1 MRKILYSICM
11 MVMLFTLSCEDKL
24 PEASWSLNEITNLS
38 ATPMD
43 EAVTLNWEA
52 SSDAINDGYYVS
64 WTPSTTS
71 AESGNI
77 TTDKNSITI
86 DNLVNKISYTFS
98 VQAIYGDKRSG
109 KVSIKA
115 TPVTSRKEP
124 LNYQAIAGD
133 GKVKLL
139 WEKPAQDVI
148 GYKITVQPDNKTIEI
163 DDSNIESYIVS
174 ELNNGTEYTISLQAV
189 YDKGDSEPVSA
200 EVTPGDIE
208 PITGFKTYVLAN
220 ETMTLSYNDMYF
232 MGEVKSVNWTFG
244 DETSEKGNSVEKS
257 FTSGGEY
264 KIKIEVTYSDDQVD
278 ETEKTVYVIAK
289 KWTMDK
295 TNYIKTS
302 NPVFSMDGK
311 TFYLP
316 TADKGSFGINAYSIN
331 DNGLTHNLYSVLG
344 SAKTYGGGCAVDKDD
359 VIYQGARDGK
369 LYAISKGGTQKWTYE
384 TGATNK
390 NLDCFPA
397 VKSDGSIVYI
407 LDGDNVLHAIKTDD
421 GSKVWTANLDGT
433 ANKAGA
439 VAIDKDGRIYAGTR
453 SYIYAF
459 NQEGEQLWRASAT
472 VTEIGSFAIDGSTLY
487 AAQISGAGLVAIN
500 TADGSIK
507 WTVPASGD
515 AYAPVVGKN
524 GNVYFVDK
532 GGKSLY
538 AVNSQGV
545 LEWKFNAGAAL
556 TYCFPALDEKGII
569 YFGAADGVI
578 HAVDTSTGEEVWN
591 MTTDASGDN
600 KKIMAGMTVGPDKN
614 LYVGYIGGNV
624 VAIPVFAGP
633 ETSTWSCRGGN
644 IHGTNQY

>member
-1 MRKILYSICM
+1 
-11 MVMLFTLSCEDKL
+11 MVTLLTLSCEDKL
-24 PEASWSLNEITNLS
+24 PQASWDLNEITNLS

-43 EAVTLNWEA
+43 ESVILNWEA
-52 SSDAINDGYYVS
+52 SSDAVNDGYYVS

-71 AESGNI
+71 VEGGEI
-77 TTDKNSITI
+77 TTDKSSITI
-86 DNLVNKISYTFS
+86 ENLVNKVSYTFS
-98 VQAIYGDKRSG
+98 VQAVYGDKRSG
-109 KVSIKA
+109 KVSVKA

-124 LNYQAIAGD
+124 LNYQAVAGD

-139 WEKPAQDVI
+139 WEKPSQDVK
-148 GYKITVQPDNKTIEI
+148 GYKITVLPDNKIIEI
-163 DDSNIESYIVS
+163 NDANAETYIVS

-189 YDKGDSEPVSA
+189 YDKGDSDAVSA
-200 EVTPGDIE
+200 NVTPGNIE
-208 PITGFKTYVLAN
+208 PITGFKTYILAN
-220 ETMTLSYNDMYF
+220 ESMELSYNDMYF

-244 DETSEKGNSVEKS
+244 DDTQGQGNSVEKS
-257 FTSGGEY
+257 FANGGEY
-264 KIKIEVTYSDDQVD
+264 KIKIEVTYFDDQV
-278 ETEKTVYVIAK
+278 EEAEKTVYVIAK
-289 KWTMDK
+289 RWTK
-295 TNYIKTS
+295 ETANYVKTS
-302 NPVFSMDGK
+302 NPVFSMDEK

-316 TADKGSFGINAYSIN
+316 TADNGSFGLNAFKLDGTINSFN
-331 DNGLTHNLYSVLG
+331 VFNS
-344 SAKTYGGGCAVDKDD
+344 KTYGGGSAVGPDD
-359 VIYQGARDGK
+359 IIYQGARDGK
-369 LYAISKGGTQKWTYE
+369 LYAINNDGSQKWAYD

-407 LDGDNVLHAIKTDD
+407 LDGDNVLHAINTSNR
-421 GSKVWTANLDGT
+421 SKNWTQNLEGT

-439 VAIDKDGRIYAGTR
+439 VAIDKDGRIYVGTR

-459 NQEGEQLWRASAT
+459 SQEGEQLWRASAT

-507 WTVPASGD
+507 WTVPANGD
-515 AYAPVVGKN
+515 AYAPVVDKN

-538 AVNSQGV
+538 AVNPQGA

-556 TYCFPALDEKGII
+556 TYCFPVLDEKGII
-569 YFGAADGVI
+569 YFGASDGVI

-591 MTTDASGDN
+591 MTTDATGDN

>member
-1 MRKILYSICM
+1 
-11 MVMLFTLSCEDKL
+11 MVTLLTLSCEDKL
-24 PEASWSLNEITNLS
+24 PQASWDLNEITNLS
-38 ATPMD
+38 ATPQD
-43 EAVTLNWEA
+43 ESVVLSWDTSSEA
-52 SSDAINDGYYVS
+52 LNDGYYIS

-71 AESGNI
+71 VEGGEI

-86 DNLVNKISYTFS
+86 ENLVNKVSYTFS
-98 VQAIYGDKRSG
+98 VQAVYGDKRSG

-115 TPVTSRKEP
+115 TPATSRKGP
-124 LNYQAIAGD
+124 LNYQVVAGD
-133 GKVKLL
+133 GKVKLI
-139 WEKPAQDVI
+139 WEKPSQDVK
-148 GYKITVQPDNKTIEI
+148 GYKITVLPDNKIIGI
-163 DDSNIESYIVS
+163 DEANAETYIVS

-189 YDKGDSEPVSA
+189 YDKGDSDAVSA
-200 EVTPGDIE
+200 NVTPGDIE

-244 DETSEKGNSVEKS
+244 DNTQGQGNSVEKS
-257 FTSGGEY
+257 FANGGEY
-264 KIKIEVTYSDDQVD
+264 EIKIEVTYFDDQV
-278 ETEKTVYVIAK
+278 EEAEKTVYVIAEL
-289 KWTMDK
+289 WEQNTGC
-295 TNYIKTS
+295 YIKTS
-302 NPVFSMDGK
+302 NPVFSIDGK

-316 TADKGSFGINAYSIN
+316 TANQKGDLNAYNVTDGSKNWNFGITSI
-331 DNGLTHNLYSVLG
+331 
-344 SAKTYGGGCAVDKDD
+344 TYGGGSTVGPDD

-369 LYAISKGGTQKWTYE
+369 LYAINKQGTQKWVYD

-397 VKSDGSIVYI
+397 VISDGSIVYI
-407 LDGDNVLHAIKTDD
+407 LDGDNVLHAINTSN
-421 GSKVWTANLDGT
+421 GSKNWSQNLEGT
-433 ANKAGA
+433 VNKAGA
-439 VAIDKDGRIYAGTR
+439 VAIDKDGRIYVGTR

-459 NQEGEQLWRASAT
+459 SQEGEQLWRASAT

-507 WTVPASGD
+507 WTVPANGD

-556 TYCFPALDEKGII
+556 TYCFPVLDEKGII
-569 YFGAADGVI
+569 YFGASDGVI

-591 MTTDASGDN
+591 MTTDATGDN

>member
-1 MRKILYSICM
+1 MKKILYGICM
-11 MVMLFTLSCEDKL
+11 MVTLLTLSCKDEL
-24 PEASWSLNEITNLS
+24 PQASWNLCEITNLS
-38 ATPMD
+38 VIPMD
-43 EAVTLNWEA
+43 EAVALSWDVP
-52 SSDAINDGYYVS
+52 SDVVSDGYYIS
-64 WTPSTTS
+64 WTPSVNGV
-71 AESGNI
+71 SGGNVI
-77 TTDKNSITI
+77 TENNTVTVE
-86 DNLVNKISYTFS
+86 NLTNKVSYTFA

-115 TPVTSRKEP
+115 TPVTSRVEP
-124 LNYQAIAGD
+124 ANYQVIGGD
-133 GKVKLL
+133 QKVKLV
-139 WEKPAQDVI
+139 WNKPSEDVK
-148 GYKITVQPDNKTIEI
+148 GYKITVEPENKVIEI
-163 DDSNIESYIVS
+163 DDANIESYIVS
-174 ELNNGTEYTISLQAV
+174 ELNNGTEYTISIQAV
-189 YDKGDSEPVSA
+189 YDKGDSEAVVA
-200 EVTPGDIE
+200 KVTPGDIE
-208 PITGFKTYVLAN
+208 PINGFKAYLLAG
-220 ETMTLSYNDMYF
+220 EAISLSYNDMYF
-232 MGEVKSVNWTFG
+232 MGEIKSVNWTFG
-244 DETSEKGNSVEKS
+244 DNTQGQGNSVEKS
-257 FTSGGEY
+257 YTNGGEY
-264 KIKIEVTYSDDQVD
+264 IIKIQVVYSDN
-278 ETEKTVYVIAK
+278 EIEEAEKTIYVISK
-289 KWTMDK
+289 SWEQNTGC
-295 TNYIKTS
+295 YIKTS
-302 NPVFSMDGK
+302 NPVFSIDRN

-316 TADKGSFGINAYSIN
+316 TSNQKGNLNAYNKI
-331 DNGLTHNLYSVLG
+331 DG
-344 SAKTYGGGCAVDKDD
+344 SKKWDFDITNITYGGGSAVGPDD

-369 LYAISKGGTQKWTYE
+369 LYAVKADGSQKWLYD

-397 VKSDGSIVYI
+397 VKGDGSIVYI
-407 LDGDNVLHAIKTDD
+407 LDGDNVFHAINTSD
-421 GSKVWTANLDGT
+421 GSKIWSQNLEGT

-439 VAIDKDGRIYAGTR
+439 VAIDKDGRIYVGTR

-459 NQEGEQLWRASAT
+459 NHEGEQLWRASAA

-507 WTVPASGD
+507 WTVPANGD
-515 AYAPVVGKN
+515 AYAPVVGKE

-556 TYCFPALDEKGII
+556 TYCFPVLDEKGII
-569 YFGAADGVI
+569 YFGASNGII

>member
-1 MRKILYSICM
+1 MKKILYGICM
-11 MVMLFTLSCEDKL
+11 IVTLLTLSCEDKL
-24 PEASWSLNEITNLS
+24 PQASWDLNEITNLS

-43 EAVTLNWEA
+43 ESVVLSWGT
-52 SSDAINDGYYVS
+52 SSDVVSDGFYVS

-71 AESGNI
+71 VEGGEI

-86 DNLVNKISYTFS
+86 ENLVNKVSYTFS
-98 VQAIYGDKRSG
+98 VQAVYGDKRSG
-109 KVSIKA
+109 KVYIKA
-115 TPVTSRKEP
+115 TPVTSKKEP
-124 LNYQAIAGD
+124 LNYQAVAGD
-133 GKVKLL
+133 GKVKLI
-139 WEKPAQDVI
+139 WEKPSQDVK
-148 GYKITVQPDNKTIEI
+148 GYKITVLPDNKIIEI
-163 DDSNIESYIVS
+163 DDANAETYIVS
-174 ELNNGTEYTISLQAV
+174 ELNNGTEYAISLRAV
-189 YDKGDSEPVSA
+189 YDKGDSDAVSA
-200 EVTPGDIE
+200 NVTPGSIE
-208 PITGFKTYVLAN
+208 PITGFKTYILAN
-220 ETMTLSYNDMYF
+220 ESMELSYNDMYF

-244 DETSEKGNSVEKS
+244 DNTQGQGNSVEKS
-257 FTSGGEY
+257 FANGGEY
-264 KIKIEVTYSDDQVD
+264 KIKIEVTYSDEQV
-278 ETEKTVYVIAK
+278 EVAEKTVYVIAK
-289 KWTMDK
+289 RWTK
-295 TNYIKTS
+295 ETANYVKTS
-302 NPVFSMDGK
+302 NPVFSMDEK

-316 TADKGSFGINAYSIN
+316 TADKGGFGLNAFKLDGTINSFNVFNS
-331 DNGLTHNLYSVLG
+331 
-344 SAKTYGGGCAVDKDD
+344 KTYGGGSAVGTDD

-369 LYAISKGGTQKWTYE
+369 LYAINKGGTQEWVYD
-384 TGATNK
+384 TGAANK

-407 LDGDNVLHAIKTDD
+407 LDGDNVLHAINTYN
-421 GSKVWTANLDGT
+421 GSKNWSQSLDGT

-459 NQEGEQLWRASAT
+459 SQDGEQLWRASAT

-507 WTVPASGD
+507 WTVPANGD

-556 TYCFPALDEKGII
+556 TYCFPVLDEKGIL
-569 YFGAADGVI
+569 YFGASDGVI

-591 MTTDASGDN
+591 MTTDATGDN

>member
-1 MRKILYSICM
+1 MKKILYCICM
-11 MVMLFTLSCEDKL
+11 MVTLLTLSCKDEL
-24 PEASWSLNEITNLS
+24 PQASWNLCEITNLS
-38 ATPMD
+38 VTPMD
-43 EAVTLNWEA
+43 EAVALSWDVP
-52 SSDAINDGYYVS
+52 SDVVSDGYYIS
-64 WTPSTTS
+64 WTPSVNGV
-71 AESGNI
+71 SGGNVI
-77 TTDKNSITI
+77 TENNTVTVE
-86 DNLVNKISYTFS
+86 NLTNKVSYTFA

-109 KVSIKA
+109 RVSIKA
-115 TPVTSRKEP
+115 TPVTSRVEP
-124 LNYQAIAGD
+124 ANYQVIGGD
-133 GKVKLL
+133 QKVKLV
-139 WEKPAQDVI
+139 WNKPSEDVK
-148 GYKITVQPDNKTIEI
+148 GYKITVEPENKVIEI
-163 DDSNIESYIVS
+163 DDANIESYIVS
-174 ELNNGTEYTISLQAV
+174 ELNNGTEYTISIQAV
-189 YDKGDSEPVSA
+189 YDKGDSEAVVA
-200 EVTPGDIE
+200 KVTPGDIE
-208 PITGFKTYVLAN
+208 PINGFKAYLLAG
-220 ETMTLSYNDMYF
+220 EAISLSYNDMYF
-232 MGEVKSVNWTFG
+232 MGEIKSVNWTFG
-244 DETSEKGNSVEKS
+244 DNTQGQGNSVEKS
-257 FTSGGEY
+257 YTNGGEY
-264 KIKIEVTYSDDQVD
+264 TIKIQVVYSDDQV
-278 ETEKTVYVIAK
+278 EEAEKTIYVISK
-289 KWTMDK
+289 SWEQNTGC
-295 TNYIKTS
+295 YIKTS
-302 NPVFSMDGK
+302 NPVFSMDGN

-316 TADKGSFGINAYSIN
+316 TSNQKGNLNAYNKIDGSKKWDFDITSI
-331 DNGLTHNLYSVLG
+331 
-344 SAKTYGGGCAVDKDD
+344 TYGGGSAVGPDD
-359 VIYQGARDGK
+359 VIYQGARDGR
-369 LYAISKGGTQKWTYE
+369 LYAVKADGSQKWLYD

-397 VKSDGSIVYI
+397 VKGDGSIVYI
-407 LDGDNVLHAIKTDD
+407 LDGDNVFHAINTSD
-421 GSKVWTANLDGT
+421 GSKIWSQNLEGT

-439 VAIDKDGRIYAGTR
+439 VAIDKDGRIYVGTR

-459 NQEGEQLWRASAT
+459 NHEGEQLWRASAA

-507 WTVPASGD
+507 WTVPANGD
-515 AYAPVVGKN
+515 AYAPVVGKE

-556 TYCFPALDEKGII
+556 TYCFPVLDEKGII
-569 YFGAADGVI
+569 YFGASNGII

>member
-1 MRKILYSICM
+1 MKKILYGICM
-11 MVMLFTLSCEDKL
+11 MIALFTLSCEDKL
-24 PEASWSLNEITNLS
+24 PQASWDLNEITNLS
-38 ATPMD
+38 ATQMD
-43 EAVTLNWEA
+43 ESVVLNWEA
-52 SSDAINDGYYVS
+52 SSDAVNDGYYVS

-71 AESGNI
+71 VEGGEI
-77 TTDKNSITI
+77 TTDKSSITI
-86 DNLVNKISYTFS
+86 ENLVNKVSYTFS
-98 VQAIYGDKRSG
+98 VQVVYGDKRSG

-124 LNYQAIAGD
+124 LNYQAVAGD

-139 WEKPAQDVI
+139 WEKPSQDVK
-148 GYKITVQPDNKTIEI
+148 GYKITVLPDNKIIEI
-163 DDSNIESYIVS
+163 NDANAETYIVS

-189 YDKGDSEPVSA
+189 YDKGDSDAVSA
-200 EVTPGDIE
+200 NVTPGNIE

-232 MGEVKSVNWTFG
+232 MGEVRSVNWTFG
-244 DETSEKGNSVEKS
+244 DNTQEQGNTVDKS
-257 FTSGGEY
+257 FANGGEY
-264 KIKIEVTYSDDQVD
+264 KIKIEVTYSDDQV
-278 ETEKTVYVIAK
+278 EVAEKTVYVIAK
-289 KWTMDK
+289 RWTK
-295 TNYIKTS
+295 ETANYVKTS
-302 NPVFSMDGK
+302 NPVFSMDGN

-316 TADKGSFGINAYSIN
+316 TADNGSFGLNAFKLDGTINSFN
-331 DNGLTHNLYSVLG
+331 VFS
-344 SAKTYGGGCAVDKDD
+344 SKTYGGGSAVGPDD

-369 LYAISKGGTQKWTYE
+369 LYAINEQGTQKWVYE

-397 VKSDGSIVYI
+397 VKNDGNIVYI
-407 LDGDNVLHAIKTDD
+407 LDGDNVLHAINTSD
-421 GSKVWTANLDGT
+421 GSNNWSQGLEGT

-439 VAIDKDGRIYAGTR
+439 VAIDKDGRIYVGTR

-459 NQEGEQLWRASAT
+459 SQEGEQLWRASAT

-507 WTVPASGD
+507 WTVPANGD

-538 AVNSQGV
+538 AVNPQGV

-556 TYCFPALDEKGII
+556 TYCFPALDENGII
-569 YFGAADGVI
+569 YFGASDGVI

-591 MTTDASGDN
+591 MTTDATGDN

>member
-1 MRKILYSICM
+1 M
-11 MVMLFTLSCEDKL
+11 MVTLLTLSCKDEL
-24 PEASWSLNEITNLS
+24 PQASWNLCEITNLS
-38 ATPMD
+38 VIPMD
-43 EAVTLNWEA
+43 EAVALSWDVP
-52 SSDAINDGYYVS
+52 SDVVSDGYYIS
-64 WTPSTTS
+64 WTPSVNGV
-71 AESGNI
+71 SGGNVI
-77 TTDKNSITI
+77 TENNTVTVE
-86 DNLVNKISYTFS
+86 NLTNKVSYTFA

-115 TPVTSRKEP
+115 TPVTSRVEP
-124 LNYQAIAGD
+124 ANYQVIGGD
-133 GKVKLL
+133 QKVKLV
-139 WEKPAQDVI
+139 WNKPSEDVK
-148 GYKITVQPDNKTIEI
+148 GYKITVEPENKVIEI
-163 DDSNIESYIVS
+163 DDANIESYIVS
-174 ELNNGTEYTISLQAV
+174 ELNNGTEYTISIQAV
-189 YDKGDSEPVSA
+189 YDKGDSEAVVA
-200 EVTPGDIE
+200 KVTPGDIE
-208 PITGFKTYVLAN
+208 PINGFKAYLLAG
-220 ETMTLSYNDMYF
+220 EAISLSYNDMYF
-232 MGEVKSVNWTFG
+232 MGEIKSVNWTFG
-244 DETSEKGNSVEKS
+244 DNTQGQGNSVEKS
-257 FTSGGEY
+257 YTNGGEY
-264 KIKIEVTYSDDQVD
+264 IIKIQVVYSDN
-278 ETEKTVYVIAK
+278 EIEEAEKTIYVISK
-289 KWTMDK
+289 SWEQNTGC
-295 TNYIKTS
+295 YIKTS
-302 NPVFSMDGK
+302 NPVFSIDRN

-316 TADKGSFGINAYSIN
+316 TSNQKGNLNAYNKI
-331 DNGLTHNLYSVLG
+331 DG
-344 SAKTYGGGCAVDKDD
+344 SKKWDFDITNITYGGGSAVGPDD

-369 LYAISKGGTQKWTYE
+369 LYAVKADGSQKWLYD

-397 VKSDGSIVYI
+397 VKGDGSIVYI
-407 LDGDNVLHAIKTDD
+407 LDGDNVFHAINTSD
-421 GSKVWTANLDGT
+421 GSKIWSQNLEGT

-439 VAIDKDGRIYAGTR
+439 VAIDKDGRIYVGTR

-459 NQEGEQLWRASAT
+459 NHEGEQLWRASAA

-507 WTVPASGD
+507 WTVPANGD
-515 AYAPVVGKN
+515 AYAPVVDKN

-538 AVNSQGV
+538 AVNSLGE
-545 LEWKFNAGAAL
+545 LEWEFNAGAAL
-556 TYCFPALDEKGII
+556 TYCFPVLDEKGII
-569 YFGAADGVI
+569 YFGASNGII

>member
-1 MRKILYSICM
+1 MKKILYGICM
-11 MVMLFTLSCEDKL
+11 MVTLLTLSCEDKL
-24 PEASWSLNEITNLS
+24 PQASWNLNEITNLS
-38 ATPMD
+38 ATPQD
-43 EAVTLNWEA
+43 ESVVLSWDA
-52 SSDAINDGYYVS
+52 SSEALNDGYYIS

-71 AESGNI
+71 VEDGEI

-86 DNLVNKISYTFS
+86 ENLVNKVSYTFS
-98 VQAIYGDKRSG
+98 VQAVYGDKRSG
-109 KVSIKA
+109 KVYIKA
-115 TPVTSRKEP
+115 TPVTSKKEP
-124 LNYQAIAGD
+124 LNYQAVAGD
-133 GKVKLL
+133 GKVKLI
-139 WEKPAQDVI
+139 WEKPSQDVK
-148 GYKITVQPDNKTIEI
+148 GYKITVLPDNKIIEI
-163 DDSNIESYIVS
+163 DDANAETYIVS
-174 ELNNGTEYTISLQAV
+174 ELNNGTEYAISLRAV
-189 YDKGDSEPVSA
+189 YDKGDSDAVSA
-200 EVTPGDIE
+200 NVTPGNIE

-244 DETSEKGNSVEKS
+244 DNTQGQGNSVEKS
-257 FTSGGEY
+257 FANGGEY
-264 KIKIEVTYSDDQVD
+264 EIKIEVTYFDDQV
-278 ETEKTVYVIAK
+278 EEAEKTVYVIAEL
-289 KWTMDK
+289 WEQNTGC
-295 TNYIKTS
+295 YIKTS
-302 NPVFSMDGK
+302 NPVFSIDGK

-316 TADKGSFGINAYSIN
+316 TANQKGDLNAYNVTDGSKKWNFGITSI
-331 DNGLTHNLYSVLG
+331 
-344 SAKTYGGGCAVDKDD
+344 TYGGGSTVGPDD

-369 LYAISKGGTQKWTYE
+369 LYAINKQGTQKWVYD

-397 VKSDGSIVYI
+397 VISDGSIVYI
-407 LDGDNVLHAIKTDD
+407 LDGDNVLHAINTSN
-421 GSKVWTANLDGT
+421 GSKNWSQNLEGT
-433 ANKAGA
+433 VNKAGA
-439 VAIDKDGRIYAGTR
+439 VAIDKDGRIYVGTR

-459 NQEGEQLWRASAT
+459 SQEGEQLWRASAT

-507 WTVPASGD
+507 WTVPANGD

-556 TYCFPALDEKGII
+556 TYCFPVLDEKGII
-569 YFGAADGVI
+569 YFGASDGVI

-591 MTTDASGDN
+591 MTTDATGDN